1 MAKFNEFQEVA
12 KKAYAGG
19 EFAYVTTME
28 EVEGVGD
35 TLFLF
40 IMREVATG
48 EGCEDW
54 MDVTFRLDTAI
65 REMKEVID
73 EVIVNQDSN

>member
-1 MAKFNEFQEVA
+1 MDKFNEFQEVA

-28 EVEGVGD
+28 EAEGVGD

-40 IMREVATG
+40 IMREIATG
-48 EGCEDW
+48 EGCENLHEA
-54 MDVTFRLDTAI
+54 VGRLNIAI
-65 REMKEVID
+65 SDIEKVADAI
-73 EVIVNQDSN
+73 ISQGS